1 MAPFII
7 DGESQGSF
15 MSSKALDHYES
26 AVNAVRRQKFP
37 QAIKFFLKSL
47 AKDPDYIEA
56 RRGLRAVALKEF
68 NGKALP
74 ALASCLGDLFTIAIA
89 KTKKRHEDGLSACD
103 RVLSKVPNH
112 KWSLSQGLSFA
123 QELELLKAQEFFHT
137 VLAESQPEN
146 ADLVIDAADFL
157 SDLGGDAFEKAVQLM
172 TNLTSAFPNDSDLNS
187 ERNRIE
193 AKKVVKKLENAE
205 DQTDALKDK
214 DAAKKLEEESQQI
227 KTADDLLRAI
237 ERAQEREQAEPESA
251 RAKEVLADLLFRKGD
266 LLEAIDMFKASIELD
281 PNNQSIQARL
291 GDTRFKLINEQI
303 KTMEARRTQLSGAEL
318 EDLEERLVEKKKE
331 LRDTRFNEYARRL
344 NVNPNDLKTR
354 FELGSLY
361 FKAKAFD
368 KAIQQFQRSVQDAR
382 LAFRSSEYLGH
393 CFKHKKL
400 YDMAIREFEN
410 AAKKSGSNASD
421 RLNVL
426 YETANCYI
434 SSNNK
439 AKALDVYKHILEKDF
454 GFKDVASK
462 VEALQN

>member
-1 MAPFII
+1 
-7 DGESQGSF
+7 

-26 AVNAVRRQKFP
+26 AANAVRRQKFP

-123 QELELLKAQEFFHT
+123 EELELQKAQEFFHT

-157 SDLGGDAFEKAVQLM
+157 SDLGDSEAFEKAVKLM
-172 TNLTSAFPNDSDLNS
+172 ANLTNAFPDDSDLSS

-227 KTADDLLRAI
+227 KTADDLEKAI
-237 ERAQEREQAEPESA
+237 GRAQEREQAEPDSA

-266 LLEAIDMFKASIELD
+266 LLEAIEMFQASIKLD

-303 KTMEARRTQLSGAEL
+303 KTMEARRAELKGAEL
-318 EDLEERLVEKKKE
+318 EDLDKRVGEKRKE
-331 LRDTRFNEYARRL
+331 LRDTRLNEYARRL
-344 NVNPNDLKTR
+344 KVNPNDLKTR
-354 FELGSLY
+354 FELGGLY

-410 AAKKSGSNASD
+410 AAKKSGANASD

-426 YETANCYI
+426 YETAICYQ
-434 SSNNK
+434 SADNK